1 MEATM
6 AQDYV
11 DPFEAF
17 KRKQQEAED
26 IKKAAEAAAKLSGV
40 ESVDGRPKG
49 FASHRYDFADP
60 KAVRLGSS
68 LAGTAAPP
76 PKGFEPRA
84 PRMDGGKIEP
94 APKPKGFSTH
104 KIKK

>member
-1 MEATM
+1 MEAIM

-11 DPFEAF
+11 DPFEAY
-17 KRKQQEAED
+17 KRKQEEAEEL
-26 IKKAAEAAAKLSGV
+26 KKAAEAAAKLAGAK
-40 ESVDGRPKG
+40 SVDGRPKG
-49 FASHRYDFADP
+49 FESHRYDFADP

-68 LAGTAAPP
+68 LAGSTVPP

-84 PRMDGGKIEP
+84 PRMDGGKVEP

-104 KIKK
+104 RITQ